1 VFVQICAVAITD
13 RHIAFGCENGAIY
26 FFASNDLIREKCVY
40 NNNDNQK
47 RRRISLFRRYKFA
60 APFFQAKQPITNLA
74 LVEGIK
80 PRNHLIIYATT
91 ETSVRS
97 FRLIQTPQTT
107 TNTITTAA
115 AAVGGSVISTLRD
128 RRPFQLTAH
137 HQLPPASFEIT
148 DLEIDIGCSTGC
160 AVLTQSEFD
169 GEQQFVI
176 ANSTGVLSYVG
187 EDKRLGLPIEG
198 EKLTI
203 HWWFNYLITVTKES
217 KKTPMM
223 STGISSSLHS
233 LQRTQPTI
241 LNQLTAK

>member
-1 VFVQICAVAITD
+1 MFVQICAVAITD

-80 PRNHLIIYATT
+80 
-91 ETSVRS
+91 
-97 FRLIQTPQTT
+97 RLCRCIRKSQST
-107 TNTITTAA
+107 TNTITRADE
-115 AAVGGSVISTLRD
+115 GISCSVISALRD